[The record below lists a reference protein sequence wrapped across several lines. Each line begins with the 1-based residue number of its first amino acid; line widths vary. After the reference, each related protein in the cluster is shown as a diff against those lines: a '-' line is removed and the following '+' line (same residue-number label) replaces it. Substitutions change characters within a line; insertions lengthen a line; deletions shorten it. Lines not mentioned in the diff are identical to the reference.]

1 MAAIA
6 DISAKL
12 KQIQAQNEDLIP
24 EDPRAVE
31 QV

>member
-24 EDPRAVE
+24 EDARAVE

>member
-24 EDPRAVE
+24 EDARPVE